1 MYSFLGAM
9 TDYRSKNP
17 MDFGRRAD
25 FKRDAA
31 ERVPGNSH
39 SPATSVRDIETDT
52 QRGMLPRA
60 LESATCVQRF
70 DDSLNSAIRIT
81 YRISLRS
88 SSLREPRYPLLR
100 VVFCLIYY
108 NISISQIFQVRD
120 KIPPTEGSHSPQIHM
135 FFAWHQDQST
145 LMILPQVHL
154 RKPCYDFFFL

>member
-1 MYSFLGAM
+1 MLTSRRCGQSAATPILH
-9 TDYRSKNP
+9 TD
-17 MDFGRRAD
+17 
-25 FKRDAA
+25 
-31 ERVPGNSH
+31 
-39 SPATSVRDIETDT
+39 VREIETDT

-88 SSLREPRYPLLR
+88 SSLWEPRYPLLR
-100 VVFCLIYY
+100 VVFCLYYIIYP
-108 NISISQIFQVRD
+108 SAKFQVRD
-120 KIPPTEGSHSPQIHM
+120 KIPPTEGSHSPRIHM
-135 FFAWHQDQST
+135 FFAWHQDQLT